1 MQTMQII
8 CSEFP
13 PGPGGI
19 GEHAYNLAY
28 QLSKNNFRVSV
39 ICPKT
44 KIYSTKKISR
54 FKNINIYRYR
64 DYRLIKIITIICKM
78 IKQYIANSNTIVISS
93 GQIPLIIVGCMNFLL
108 KNDCIAILHGHEI
121 LMGSKV
127 KLFFVKNALNNYKKI
142 IAVSN
147 FSKEATLKKLPHLE
161 ISVINNGV
169 DINRFKSFKRNIN
182 FKKGNNINLLTLG
195 SVSPR
200 KGQQNVIK
208 ALPILKEHFKNVKY
222 HMVGANIY
230 KNEIDSLI
238 SSLDVE
244 DNVHFHGYLDD
255 NELVK
260 IINDTEIFIMLSE
273 NLGNGDVEGFGIA
286 ILEANYF
293 GLPAIGS
300 NDCGIIDAIN
310 DGETG
315 LLINKKNPLEL
326 VEAIKKIKNNY
337 ENFSFNSIQ
346 WALSHSWDIVSKAY
360 FREISTIDG

>member
-1 MQTMQII
+1 M
-8 CSEFP
+8 
-13 PGPGGI
+13 
-19 GEHAYNLAY
+19 
-28 QLSKNNFRVSV
+28 
-39 ICPKT
+39 
-44 KIYSTKKISR
+44 
-54 FKNINIYRYR
+54 
-64 DYRLIKIITIICKM
+64 
-78 IKQYIANSNTIVISS
+78 
-93 GQIPLIIVGCMNFLL
+93 
-108 KNDCIAILHGHEI
+108 
-121 LMGSKV
+121 
-127 KLFFVKNALNNYKKI
+127 KNALNNYKKI

>member
-1 MQTMQII
+1 M
-8 CSEFP
+8 
-13 PGPGGI
+13 
-19 GEHAYNLAY
+19 
-28 QLSKNNFRVSV
+28 
-39 ICPKT
+39 
-44 KIYSTKKISR
+44 
-54 FKNINIYRYR
+54 
-64 DYRLIKIITIICKM
+64 
-78 IKQYIANSNTIVISS
+78 
-93 GQIPLIIVGCMNFLL
+93 
-108 KNDCIAILHGHEI
+108 
-121 LMGSKV
+121 
-127 KLFFVKNALNNYKKI
+127 
-142 IAVSN
+142 
-147 FSKEATLKKLPHLE
+147 
-161 ISVINNGV
+161 
-169 DINRFKSFKRNIN
+169 
-182 FKKGNNINLLTLG
+182 TLG

-273 NLGNGDVEGFGIA
+273 NLENGDVEGFGIA

-346 WALSHSWDIVSKAY
+346 WAVS
-360 FREISTIDG
+360 FT

>member
-1 MQTMQII
+1 M
-8 CSEFP
+8 
-13 PGPGGI
+13 
-19 GEHAYNLAY
+19 
-28 QLSKNNFRVSV
+28 
-39 ICPKT
+39 
-44 KIYSTKKISR
+44 
-54 FKNINIYRYR
+54 
-64 DYRLIKIITIICKM
+64 
-78 IKQYIANSNTIVISS
+78 
-93 GQIPLIIVGCMNFLL
+93 
-108 KNDCIAILHGHEI
+108 
-121 LMGSKV
+121 
-127 KLFFVKNALNNYKKI
+127 KNALNNYKKI

-273 NLGNGDVEGFGIA
+273 NLKMEMLKVLG
-286 ILEANYF
+286 
-293 GLPAIGS
+293 
-300 NDCGIIDAIN
+300 
-310 DGETG
+310 
-315 LLINKKNPLEL
+315 
-326 VEAIKKIKNNY
+326 
-337 ENFSFNSIQ
+337 
-346 WALSHSWDIVSKAY
+346 
-360 FREISTIDG
+360 